1 MEQSIPM
8 TLTRRSLL
16 LLSAAAAAGCATSPL
31 ASKEPTVAVHTV
43 LGPVDPASLG
53 LFLPHEHLFLDFSG
67 ADAVD
72 PARWD
77 EEAAF
82 AAVLPHLDAARAQG
96 VTALAECTPAG
107 IGRNPRLLKR
117 LSAASGVHILTNTGY
132 YTAAGGRFLP
142 PGAEKLSADEMAA
155 LWHAEWRDGIEG
167 TGIRPGFIKIAVD
180 AGPLNP
186 VAERVVR
193 AAARL
198 HRRTGLVI
206 GSHTGDAEALRAQL
220 AVLREEGVDPS
231 AFIWIHAQLCR
242 DPEEHLAAARAGAWV
257 EFDGLAPLTV
267 PLHLAM
273 AGELREEGLLHRC
286 LLSHDAGWHD
296 AAIPGGGDFRPFK
309 DLVESWIPAAREAG
323 WSPQEIA
330 QVTRENP
337 ARAFTRVL
345 G

>member
-1 MEQSIPM
+1 MDESSPVI
-8 TLTRRSLL
+8 LSRRSLQ
-16 LLSAAAAAGCATSPL
+16 LLSAAAAAGCALSPL
-31 ASKEPTVAVHTV
+31 APKEPAMALQTV
-43 LGPVDPASLG
+43 LGPVDSASLG

-72 PARWD
+72 PSRWD

-82 AAVLPHLDAARAQG
+82 ASILPHLQAARAQG

-107 IGRNPRLLKR
+107 IGRNPRLLRR
-117 LSAASGVHILTNTGY
+117 LSEASGVHILTNTGY

-142 PGAEKLSADEMAA
+142 PGAEKLPADEMAER
-155 LWHAEWRDGIEG
+155 WHAEWRDGIEG
-167 TGIRPGFIKIAVD
+167 TGVRPGFIKIAVD

-198 HRRTGLVI
+198 HRSTGLVI

-220 AVLREEGVDPS
+220 AVLRDEGVDPS
-231 AFIWIHAQLCR
+231 GFIWMHAQLCR

-257 EFDGLAPLTV
+257 EFDGLAPLAV

-273 AGELREEGLLHRC
+273 ASELRDARLLHRC

-296 AAIPGGGDFRPFK
+296 AAIPGGGEFRAFS
-309 DLVESWIPAAREAG
+309 DLVGAWIPAAREAG
-323 WSPQEIA
+323 WREQEIA
-330 QVTRENP
+330 QVTVANP
-337 ARAFTRVL
+337 AKAFGVV
-345 G
+345 GI